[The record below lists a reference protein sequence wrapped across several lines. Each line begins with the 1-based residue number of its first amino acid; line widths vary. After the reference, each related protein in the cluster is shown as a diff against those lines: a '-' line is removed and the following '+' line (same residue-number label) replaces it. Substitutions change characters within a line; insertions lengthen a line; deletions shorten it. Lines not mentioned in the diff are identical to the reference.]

1 MQCIYYT
8 TDMTLTYI
16 ESNFTSIEFK
26 FDMYFLVF
34 SVSPNQ
40 CVTIYLHGPILHKIL
55 YEKTG
60 DEQKLMKKS
69 D

>member
-1 MQCIYYT
+1 
-8 TDMTLTYI
+8 MTLKYI
-16 ESNFTSIEFK
+16 ESNFTSIELK
-26 FDMYFLVF
+26 FDLYLLEF

-40 CVTIYLHGPILHKIL
+40 YVTMSLHGPILHEML

-60 DEQKLMKKS
+60 ENQNLMKKS